1 MNRIEFYRKRDGTSD
16 VLDFLDDLR
25 QRSSSDKDAR
35 IQFRQMNLYI
45 DLLRTNGTNLS
56 VKIAKHLDDDIW
68 ELRPGNNRVLF
79 FYHKGDAYVL
89 LHHFRKKT
97 QETPPRE
104 IKQAKRERDD
114 YIRQKGTDK

>member
-45 DLLRTNGTNLS
+45 DLLRMNGTNLS
-56 VKIAKHLDDDIW
+56 VKIAKDLDDDIW

>member
-45 DLLRTNGTNLS
+45 DLLRMNGTNLS

-68 ELRPGNNRVLF
+68 ELRPGNNRVVF

>member
-35 IQFRQMNLYI
+35 IQFRQTNLYI
-45 DLLRTNGTNLS
+45 DLLRMNGTNLS

>member
-35 IQFRQMNLYI
+35 TQFRQMNLYI
-45 DLLRTNGTNLS
+45 DLLRMNGTNLS
-56 VKIAKHLDDDIW
+56 VKIAKHLDDDIL

>member
-1 MNRIEFYRKRDGTSD
+1 MNRIVFYRKRDGSSD
-16 VLDFLDDLR
+16 VLDFLDNLR
-25 QRSSSDKDAR
+25 QRSSTDKDAR
-35 IQFRQMNLYI
+35 IQFRQVNLYI

-56 VKIAKHLDDDIW
+56 VKIAKRLDDDIW
-68 ELRPGNNRVLF
+68 ELRPGKNRVLF

-97 QETPPRE
+97 QKTPPRE

-114 YIRQKGTDK
+114 YICQKGTDK

>member
-45 DLLRTNGTNLS
+45 DLLRMNGTNLS

>member
-35 IQFRQMNLYI
+35 IQFRQMNLYM
-45 DLLRTNGTNLS
+45 DLLRMNGTNLS